1 MYPPVAPLSYLNA
14 ASDRA
19 LLEDISA
26 AVSRMPMSPEVSVA
40 GTAAASKFVCGVR
53 DVAVV
58 NVSAAVRS
66 VEHPDDFNEPCIYC
80 ERCGCGFLSI
90 WKSKSDLRARTL
102 TLL

>member
-40 GTAAASKFVCGVR
+40 GTAAAKSKFVCGVR

-58 NVSAAVRS
+58 DVSAAVRS

-80 ERCGCGFLSI
+80 ERCGCGFLSLD
-90 WKSKSDLRARTL
+90 KQE
-102 TLL
+102 